1 MSDLIS
7 RADAI
12 EAIASRDET
21 DGTVK
26 VFTGQE
32 INEILSVLPS
42 AAIEV
47 KSITIHNTGITFS
60 YQKEGDSNEE
70 LNLSFGRNQS
80 SP

>member
-7 RADAI
+7 RADAV

-32 INEILSVLPS
+32 INEILSALPS

-47 KSITIHNTGITFS
+47 KSITIH
-60 YQKEGDSNEE
+60 
-70 LNLSFGRNQS
+70 
-80 SP
+80 